1 MGIQRGRTRLGNLA
15 EAQQFIARV
24 ARQGRA
30 TADGGTPGRGGEH
43 SAPAMH
49 PDDVR
54 LAEIMRRRD
63 QLGAEPPTFNI
74 AANDAAYGIHGAHT
88 EGRHGPGIPL
98 PRDPGRQTIEGRI
111 YGDSPWR
118 NPENWSYRWSD
129 PSTMNRTVNDYVER
143 NWDRIRDD
151 LALEGAHDSSFD
163 AGHRVGQGYYN
174 DGMYGA
180 GPRNSHYSE
189 TSFVK
194 VRIRLVPGADPPEL
208 FILTAFPQGIM

>member
-1 MGIQRGRTRLGNLA
+1 
-15 EAQQFIARV
+15 
-24 ARQGRA
+24 
-30 TADGGTPGRGGEH
+30 
-43 SAPAMH
+43 
-49 PDDVR
+49 
-54 LAEIMRRRD
+54 
-63 QLGAEPPTFNI
+63 
-74 AANDAAYGIHGAHT
+74 
-88 EGRHGPGIPL
+88 
-98 PRDPGRQTIEGRI
+98 
-111 YGDSPWR
+111 
-118 NPENWSYRWSD
+118 
-129 PSTMNRTVNDYVER
+129 MNRTVNDYVER